1 MQAGMTIENA
11 GVDVS
16 AGQAERA
23 GTLPGTSLFMA
34 NAWRVSQPA

>member
-1 MQAGMTIENA
+1 MHAGMTIENA

-23 GTLPGTSLFMA
+23 GTLPGTGYLGTSLFMA
-34 NAWRVSQPA
+34 NA